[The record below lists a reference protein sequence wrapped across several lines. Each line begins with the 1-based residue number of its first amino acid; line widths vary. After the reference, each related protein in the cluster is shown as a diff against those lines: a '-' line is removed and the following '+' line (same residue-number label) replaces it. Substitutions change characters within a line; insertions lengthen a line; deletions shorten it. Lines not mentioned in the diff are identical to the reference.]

1 MCNVSRSKKAKYKM
15 AGIENSGYNPYALV
29 ALKTPKTSGVTSV
42 SGEPA
47 NTTEVDTS
55 ADTVVI
61 NRDNVATPA
70 FKNASN
76 LKEILFAN
84 TKIDLAGLRKEAASD
99 DPEISS
105 QANKALKS
113 VSEYSY
119 YQYHEAQGADGFI
132 YVANRGM
139 VPYSNDGVK
148 YPKQE
153 AVQELADK
161 ELTQY
166 ILVSQTTSAD
176 NVLKAMQATG
186 KPLTQE
192 QQQKVAELL
201 KEEARNMKPEEVA
214 KIKGQLSD
222 AYTSLIPDYPEH
234 DALRKNV
241 AALIKNL
248 NKVPNDSINST
259 WASAI
264 NGENT
269 IFELNSIE
277 QELKNYQPPAR
288 SRLFLPEEELQL
300 V

>member
-15 AGIENSGYNPYALV
+15 AGIDNSYNPYALV
-29 ALKTPKTSGVTSV
+29 ALKTTQPPGVPPVADESANTKVVGTSG
-42 SGEPA
+42 
-47 NTTEVDTS
+47 
-55 ADTVVI
+55 DTVVI
-61 NRDNVATPA
+61 NSANSETSAS
-70 FKNASN
+70 KNASN

-99 DPEISS
+99 NPEISS

-153 AVQELADK
+153 EVQELADK

-166 ILVSQTTSAD
+166 LLVSQTMSAD
-176 NVLKAMQATG
+176 NLLKAMQATG
-186 KPLTQE
+186 KPLTEE
-192 QQQKVAELL
+192 QQQKVAGLL

-241 AALIKNL
+241 SALIKNL

-269 IFELNSIE
+269 IFELSSIE
-277 QELKNYQPPAR
+277 QQLKNYQPAAR
-288 SRLFLPEEELQL
+288 SRLFLPEEEPQL

>member
-1 MCNVSRSKKAKYKM
+1 MALTNDPNNNLPIVYQAVKAPKPQ
-15 AGIENSGYNPYALV
+15 APLSVQVEQESPRVDNSG
-29 ALKTPKTSGVTSV
+29 
-42 SGEPA
+42 
-47 NTTEVDTS
+47 
-55 ADTVVI
+55 DTVAI

-84 TKIDLAGLRKEAASD
+84 TKIDLASLRKEAASD

-105 QANKALKS
+105 QANKTLKS

-153 AVQELADK
+153 EVQELADK

-166 ILVSQTTSAD
+166 LLVSQIPSAD
-176 NVLKAMQATG
+176 NLLKAMQATG
-186 KPLTQE
+186 KSLTPE
-192 QQQKVAELL
+192 QQQKVADLL
-201 KEEARNMKPEEVA
+201 KEEAKNMKPEEVA

-222 AYTSLIPDYPEH
+222 AYMSLIPDYPEH

-241 AALIKNL
+241 SALIKDL
-248 NKVPNDSINST
+248 NKFPTDSVTST
-259 WASAI
+259 WLSVVN
-264 NGENT
+264 NGEST
-269 IFELNSIE
+269 FSDLESGE
-277 QELKNYQPPAR
+277 KVLKDQLPYSR
-288 SRLFLPEEELQL
+288 LYSRLFPREPELQEKEAQL

>member
-1 MCNVSRSKKAKYKM
+1 M

-99 DPEISS
+99 NPEISS

>member
-1 MCNVSRSKKAKYKM
+1 MPLNNDLIIYQPVLGPVAVKPEAPLPRQVEEESPQVD
-15 AGIENSGYNPYALV
+15 NSG
-29 ALKTPKTSGVTSV
+29 
-42 SGEPA
+42 
-47 NTTEVDTS
+47 
-55 ADTVVI
+55 DTVAI

-76 LKEILFAN
+76 LAKIFFAN

-99 DPEISS
+99 NPEISS

-153 AVQELADK
+153 EVQELADK
-161 ELTQY
+161 ELTHY

-186 KPLTQE
+186 KPLTEE

-288 SRLFLPEEELQL
+288 SRLFLLEEELQL

>member
-1 MCNVSRSKKAKYKM
+1 M

-29 ALKTPKTSGVTSV
+29 ALKTPKTSGVAPV
-42 SGEPA
+42 AGEAP
-47 NTTEVDTS
+47 NPVVDTS
-55 ADTVVI
+55 GDTVVI
-61 NRDNVATPA
+61 NSANSETSAS
-70 FKNASN
+70 KNASN
-76 LKEILFAN
+76 LKEILFSN
-84 TKIDLAGLRKEAASD
+84 TKIDLASLRKEAASD
-99 DPEISS
+99 NPEISS

-132 YVANRGM
+132 YVAGRGM
-139 VPYSNDGVK
+139 EPYSNDNGGK
-148 YPKQE
+148 YPQKD

-166 ILVSQTTSAD
+166 LLVSQTMSAD
-176 NVLKAMQATG
+176 SVLKAMQATG
-186 KPLTQE
+186 KPLTPE
-192 QQQKVAELL
+192 QQQKVADLL
-201 KEEARNMKPEEVA
+201 KEEASNMKPEELA

-234 DALRKNV
+234 DALRKNIS
-241 AALIKNL
+241 ALIKNL
-248 NKVPNDSINST
+248 NKVPTDSINST

-277 QELKNYQPPAR
+277 QQLKNYQPPAR
-288 SRLFLPEEELQL
+288 SRLFLPEELQL

>member
-1 MCNVSRSKKAKYKM
+1 M
-15 AGIENSGYNPYALV
+15 ALTNDPNNNLPIVYQAVKTLKPQAPLSVQVDQESPQVDNSG
-29 ALKTPKTSGVTSV
+29 
-42 SGEPA
+42 
-47 NTTEVDTS
+47 
-55 ADTVVI
+55 DTVAI

-76 LKEILFAN
+76 LKEILFSN

-99 DPEISS
+99 NPEISS
-105 QANKALKS
+105 QANKTLQS
-113 VSEYSY
+113 VQTQYSGY
-119 YQYHEAQGADGFI
+119 YEQYKDADGFI
-132 YVANRGM
+132 YVAGRGM
-139 VPYSNDGVK
+139 EPYSNDGVK

-153 AVQELADK
+153 EVQELADK

-166 ILVSQTTSAD
+166 LLVSQTMSAD

-186 KPLTQE
+186 KPLTEE
-192 QQQKVAELL
+192 QQQKVADLL
-201 KEEARNMKPEEVA
+201 KEEAKNMKPEEVA
-214 KIKGQLSD
+214 KIKGQLSA

-241 AALIKNL
+241 QGLLKDLDKIPK
-248 NKVPNDSINST
+248 DSISSA

-269 IFELNSIE
+269 IFALGSIE

-288 SRLFLPEEELQL
+288 SRLFLPEEEL

>member
-15 AGIENSGYNPYALV
+15 AGIENSGYNSYALV
-29 ALKTPKTSGVTSV
+29 ALKTPKTSGVPPV
-42 SGEPA
+42 VGEAPNPA
-47 NTTEVDTS
+47 VVDTS
-55 ADTVVI
+55 GDTVVI
-61 NRDNVATPA
+61 NSANSETSAS
-70 FKNASN
+70 KNASN
-76 LKEILFAN
+76 LQEILFAN
-84 TKIDLAGLRKEAASD
+84 TKIDLTGLRKEAASD

-105 QANKALKS
+105 QANKTLKS

-153 AVQELADK
+153 EVQELADK

-166 ILVSQTTSAD
+166 LLVSQIPSAD
-176 NVLKAMQATG
+176 NLLKAMQATG
-186 KPLTQE
+186 KSLTPSQQE
-192 QQQKVAELL
+192 EVARALEA
-201 KEEARNMKPEEVA
+201 EARNMKPEEVA

-241 AALIKNL
+241 SALLKDL
-248 NKVPNDSINST
+248 NKFPTDSVSSA

-269 IFELNSIE
+269 IFELRSIE
-277 QELKNYQPPAR
+277 QQLENYQPPDR

>member
-1 MCNVSRSKKAKYKM
+1 MSLNNDLIIYQPVPGPVAVKPQA
-15 AGIENSGYNPYALV
+15 PLV
-29 ALKTPKTSGVTSV
+29 KVEEKTPAV
-42 SGEPA
+42 A
-47 NTTEVDTS
+47 NKPIDPVD
-55 ADTVVI
+55 I
-61 NRDNVATPA
+61 NRDNVATPEYE
-70 FKNASN
+70 NASN

-84 TKIDLAGLRKEAASD
+84 TKIDLARLRKEAASA

-105 QANKALKS
+105 QANKTLKS
-113 VSEYSY
+113 IQTQYSGY
-119 YQYHEAQGADGFI
+119 YEQYKDADGFI
-132 YVANRGM
+132 YVAGRGM
-139 VPYSNDGVK
+139 EPYSNDGVK

-153 AVQELADK
+153 EVQELADK

-166 ILVSQTTSAD
+166 LLVSQTMSAD

-186 KPLTQE
+186 KPLTEE

-234 DALRKNV
+234 DALKKNV
-241 AALIKNL
+241 AALIKSL
-248 NKVPNDSINST
+248 NKIPKDSISSA

-269 IFELNSIE
+269 IFELSSIE
-277 QELKNYQPPAR
+277 QELKPLAS

>member
-1 MCNVSRSKKAKYKM
+1 MALTNDPNNNLPIVYQAVKALKPQ
-15 AGIENSGYNPYALV
+15 APLSVQVDQESPQVDNSG
-29 ALKTPKTSGVTSV
+29 
-42 SGEPA
+42 
-47 NTTEVDTS
+47 
-55 ADTVVI
+55 DTVAI

-76 LKEILFAN
+76 LKEILFSN

-99 DPEISS
+99 NPEISS
-105 QANKALKS
+105 QANKTLKS

-153 AVQELADK
+153 EVQELADK

-166 ILVSQTTSAD
+166 LLVSQIPSAD
-176 NVLKAMQATG
+176 NLLKAMQATG
-186 KPLTQE
+186 KSLTPPQQE
-192 QQQKVAELL
+192 EVARALEA
-201 KEEARNMKPEEVA
+201 EARNMKPEEVA

-241 AALIKNL
+241 SALLKDL
-248 NKVPNDSINST
+248 NKFPTDSVSSA

-269 IFELNSIE
+269 IFELSSIE
-277 QELKNYQPPAR
+277 QELKNYEPRAT
-288 SRLFLPEEELQL
+288 SRLLFPKEEKEAQL

>member
-1 MCNVSRSKKAKYKM
+1 MCDVIRSRKADYKM
-15 AGIENSGYNPYALV
+15 AGIDNSYNPYALV
-29 ALKTPKTSGVTSV
+29 ALKTTQPPGVAPVADESANTKVVTSG
-42 SGEPA
+42 
-47 NTTEVDTS
+47 
-55 ADTVVI
+55 DTVVI
-61 NRDNVATPA
+61 NSANSETSAS
-70 FKNASN
+70 KNASN

-99 DPEISS
+99 NPEISS

-153 AVQELADK
+153 EVQELADK

-166 ILVSQTTSAD
+166 LLVSQTTSAD
-176 NVLKAMQATG
+176 NLLKAMQATG
-186 KPLTQE
+186 KPLTAE
-192 QQQKVAELL
+192 QQQKVAGLL

-214 KIKGQLSD
+214 KIKEQLSD

-241 AALIKNL
+241 SALIKNL
-248 NKVPNDSINST
+248 NKVPNDSINSI

-269 IFELNSIE
+269 ISELSSIE

>member
-1 MCNVSRSKKAKYKM
+1 M

-99 DPEISS
+99 NPEISS

-153 AVQELADK
+153 EVQELADK
-161 ELTQY
+161 ELTHY

>member
-1 MCNVSRSKKAKYKM
+1 M

-29 ALKTPKTSGVTSV
+29 ALKAPKTSGVASV
-42 SGEPA
+42 SGESA
-47 NTTEVDTS
+47 NTTEVDTP

-61 NRDNVATPA
+61 NSANSETSAS
-70 FKNASN
+70 KNASN

-84 TKIDLAGLRKEAASD
+84 TKIDLAGLRQEAASD
-99 DPEISS
+99 NPEISS
-105 QANKALKS
+105 QANKTLQS
-113 VSEYSY
+113 VQTQYSGY
-119 YQYHEAQGADGFI
+119 YEQYKDADGFI
-132 YVANRGM
+132 YVAGRGM
-139 VPYSNDGVK
+139 EPYSNDGVK

-153 AVQELADK
+153 EVQELADK

-166 ILVSQTTSAD
+166 LLVSQTMSAD

-186 KPLTQE
+186 KPLTEE

-201 KEEARNMKPEEVA
+201 KEEAKNMKPEEVA
-214 KIKGQLSD
+214 KIKGQLSG

-234 DALRKNV
+234 DALRNNV
-241 AALIKNL
+241 SALLKDLDKIPK
-248 NKVPNDSINST
+248 DSISSA

-269 IFELNSIE
+269 IFALGSIE

-288 SRLFLPEEELQL
+288 SRLFLPEEEL

>member
-1 MCNVSRSKKAKYKM
+1 M

-105 QANKALKS
+105 QANKTLKS
-113 VSEYSY
+113 IQTQYSGY
-119 YQYHEAQGADGFI
+119 YEQYKDADGFI
-132 YVANRGM
+132 YVAGRGM
-139 VPYSNDGVK
+139 EPYSNDGVK

>member
-1 MCNVSRSKKAKYKM
+1 M

-105 QANKALKS
+105 QANKTLKS
-113 VSEYSY
+113 IQTQYSGY
-119 YQYHEAQGADGFI
+119 YEQYKDADGFI
-132 YVANRGM
+132 YVAGRGM
-139 VPYSNDGVK
+139 EPYSNDGVK

-153 AVQELADK
+153 EVQELADK

-186 KPLTQE
+186 KPLTEE

>member
-1 MCNVSRSKKAKYKM
+1 M
-15 AGIENSGYNPYALV
+15 ALTNNPNLPSIYQPVTVPVAVKPNFPSQVEEESPRVDKSGDIV
-29 ALKTPKTSGVTSV
+29 A
-42 SGEPA
+42 
-47 NTTEVDTS
+47 
-55 ADTVVI
+55 I
-61 NRDNVATPA
+61 NCDNVPTPA
-70 FKNASN
+70 YKNSSN

-99 DPEISS
+99 DPEVSS
-105 QANKALKS
+105 QANKTLKS
-113 VSEYSY
+113 VQTQYSGY
-119 YQYHEAQGADGFI
+119 YEQYKDADGFI
-132 YVANRGM
+132 YVAGRGM
-139 VPYSNDGVK
+139 EPYSNDGVK

-153 AVQELADK
+153 EVQELADK

-166 ILVSQTTSAD
+166 LLVSQTTSAD

-186 KPLTQE
+186 KPLTQ
-192 QQQKVAELL
+192 KVAELL
-201 KEEARNMKPEEVA
+201 KEEAKNMKPEEVA

-234 DALRKNV
+234 DALRKTV
-241 AALIKNL
+241 SALLKDL
-248 NKVPNDSINST
+248 NKFPTDSINST

-269 IFELNSIE
+269 IFELSSIE
-277 QELKNYQPPAR
+277 QQLKNYQPLAR

>member
-1 MCNVSRSKKAKYKM
+1 VD
-15 AGIENSGYNPYALV
+15 NSG
-29 ALKTPKTSGVTSV
+29 
-42 SGEPA
+42 
-47 NTTEVDTS
+47 
-55 ADTVVI
+55 DTVLI

-84 TKIDLAGLRKEAASD
+84 TKIDLAGLRQEAASA

-105 QANKALKS
+105 QANKTLKS
-113 VSEYSY
+113 VQTQYSGY
-119 YQYHEAQGADGFI
+119 YEQYKDADGFI
-132 YVANRGM
+132 YVAGRGM
-139 VPYSNDGVK
+139 EPYSNDGVK

-153 AVQELADK
+153 EVQELADK

-166 ILVSQTTSAD
+166 LLVSQVISAD

-186 KPLTQE
+186 KSLTQE
-192 QQQKVAELL
+192 QQQKVADLL
-201 KEEARNMKPEEVA
+201 KEEAKNMKPEEVA

-248 NKVPNDSINST
+248 NKVPTDSINST

-277 QELKNYQPPAR
+277 QQLKNYQPPAR